1 LTPNQEHILSLAQRG
16 ERAAQHQ
23 LYQLFAPRVFGVCLR
38 YASDEQ
44 QADDMAQ
51 DAWIRAFHKLDSFRG
66 EGSFDGWLRRLT
78 VHCCLQ
84 FLRKQKLPIDD
95 GAAERLAHGD
105 HPLPSA
111 LQVEATAVQQL
122 TAEELLNYI
131 QELPEGFRVVFNL
144 VAIEGYSHAEA
155 AKMLGISESTSR
167 SQLTRA
173 RTKLQESLSKLFALC
188 L

>member
-1 LTPNQEHILSLAQRG
+1 LTPTHQHILSLAQRG
-16 ERAAQHQ
+16 ERTAQHQ
-23 LYQLFAPRVFGVCLR
+23 LYQAFAPRVFG
-38 YASDEQ
+38 AQDKH

-51 DAWIRAFHKLDSFRG
+51 EAWIRAFAKLNTFKS

-78 VHCCLQ
+78 VNSCLGQ
-84 FLRKQKLPIDD
+84 IRKNKLPIDE
-95 GAAERLAHGD
+95 GVAQRLAHGD

-111 LQVEATAVQQL
+111 FQVDETAISKLSTDELLEHVQQ
-122 TAEELLNYI
+122 
-131 QELPEGFRVVFNL
+131 LPEGFRLVFNL

-155 AKMLGISESTSR
+155 AKALGITESTSR

-173 RTKLQESLSKLFALC
+173 RTKLQACLSKLITVC